1 MGKTISTLKDI
12 VIIIKESCE
21 VLGKLDAK
29 LAAPGLKI
37 LSKLRA
43 FLLFI
48 PWYVYAALAVG
59 VFIYFLPTI
68 LKMLADWISSLRS
81 ASADLREAWSE
92 GSESDSPDSESAE
105 RVSQLEK
112 VIEDLQAGFNRM
124 ENMLKDYQDYAV
136 KNNILPMGSSNVRF
150 LLSS

>member
-12 VIIIKESCE
+12 VIIIKESCD
-21 VLGKLDAK
+21 VLGKFDAK

-37 LSKLRA
+37 LSKMRA

-48 PWYVYAALAVG
+48 PWYVYAAVAVG
-59 VFIYFLPTI
+59 LFIYFLPTI
-68 LKMLADWISSLRS
+68 LKLLADWISSLRS
-81 ASADLREAWSE
+81 ASTDLRNAWSE
-92 GSESDSPDSESAE
+92 GSESDSSDSDSAE

-124 ENMLKDYQDYAV
+124 ESLLKEYQDYAV
-136 KNNILPMGSSNVRF
+136 KNNILPMESSNVRF